1 MSDDGISAPAH
12 QACAGSPPQPAF
24 NAEDLASDALCHME
38 AALAVLEV
46 HAQRCQYPD
55 VHAALDLLRSYYDT
69 AYGHMDS
76 EPLPDMESVVLP
88 RMSSD
93 LDRVVGILQRV
104 NGDDRDDLMLHA
116 VNHLLRAAR
125 RHIQRQA

>member
-1 MSDDGISAPAH
+1 MSDDGISAPAR
-12 QACAGSPPQPAF
+12 QACASPPPQPVF

-38 AALAVLEV
+38 AALAVLKV
-46 HAQRCQYPD
+46 HAQQCQYPD
-55 VHAALDLLRSYYDT
+55 VHGARDLLRSYYDT
-69 AYGHMDS
+69 AYGHMNN
-76 EPLPDMESVVLP
+76 EPLPDMEAVVLP

-93 LDRVVGILQRV
+93 LDRAVGILQRV

-125 RHIQRQA
+125 RHLQRQA